1 MARQTEKR
9 GLMIPMRHL
18 WVVEIQDKDQW
29 FPTTGA
35 SLTRKDGLADLAD
48 WQVNNPHDKYRLRK
62 YVPAN

>member
-1 MARQTEKR
+1 
-9 GLMIPMRHL
+9 MIPMRHL